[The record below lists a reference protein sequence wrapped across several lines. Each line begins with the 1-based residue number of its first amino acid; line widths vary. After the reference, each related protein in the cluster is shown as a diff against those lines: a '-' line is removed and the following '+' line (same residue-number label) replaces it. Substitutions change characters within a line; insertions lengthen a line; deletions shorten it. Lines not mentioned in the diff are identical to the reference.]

1 MIKFKVRLLSVGTS
15 PRDRKREPKSQ
26 IEARARSLEAGAKTR
41 QEGPWLHG
49 HSQWNF
55 LLNRQPRLWMGRA
68 GFKEGREKAYS
79 SR

>member
-1 MIKFKVRLLSVGTS
+1 MVKFKVRLLSVGTS

-41 QEGPWLHG
+41 QEGLQLHG

-55 LLNRQPRLWMGRA
+55 LLNSPAVDGESWVQ
-68 GFKEGREKAYS
+68 GRERES
-79 SR
+79 IF